1 MQLQAQIHHPT
12 TVHRFDSHGF
22 LQVDLQ
28 QQKPVIILPFDIF
41 GHIPLYLFAKIL
53 IFSYICTQNRKKFMR
68 KLIIVTILGC
78 ITLQA
83 TAQDV
88 WKEIDQDP
96 RRSASNY
103 MAYPEPTKPLTP
115 APKGKK
121 PFYISHYGRHG
132 SRFIINQRD
141 YDYPYFTLLMA
152 DSLGKLNEK
161 GQEILRRMKL
171 LREDANNRLGELTPL
186 GAQQHRD
193 IARRMYTRFP
203 EVFKGDVC
211 IDAKST
217 VVIRCILSM
226 ENALQELVKLNPRL
240 RITHDAS
247 EHDMYYMN
255 LRDRKLSSKRLPK
268 VSQDI
273 YDAFCKRHI
282 DPKRPVESLFNDT
295 TYSNN
300 CINLERLN
308 YYIFKVVAI
317 AQNTEMRDLID
328 FYDLYNT
335 DELYVNWRKDNVYW
349 YLTYGPSPQ
358 NGGTQPFSQRNL
370 LRKMIQEAD
379 SCISL
384 PRPGATLRF
393 GHETMV
399 LPLTCLLGLNGYD
412 IQVEDVEQ
420 LEDKGWV
427 NYRIFP
433 MGANIQFIF
442 YRKNPKD
449 QDVLFKVL
457 LNEEEATL
465 PIPTDCA
472 PYYHWND
479 FRQHYLQKL
488 DAYKD

>member
-1 MQLQAQIHHPT
+1 
-12 TVHRFDSHGF
+12 
-22 LQVDLQ
+22 
-28 QQKPVIILPFDIF
+28 
-41 GHIPLYLFAKIL
+41 
-53 IFSYICTQNRKKFMR
+53 MR
-68 KLIIVTILGC
+68 KLIIIAILGSF
-78 ITLQA
+78 TLQA
-83 TAQDV
+83 AAQDV

-132 SRFIINQRD
+132 SRFIINHRD
-141 YDYPYFTLLMA
+141 YDYPYFTLQLA
-152 DSLGKLNEK
+152 DSLGKLNAK

-171 LREDANNRLGELTPL
+171 LRDDATDRLGELTPL
-186 GAQQHRD
+186 GAQQHKD
-193 IARRMYTRFP
+193 IARRMYNRFP

-226 ENALQELVKLNPRL
+226 ENALQELVSLNPKL

-255 LRDRKLSSKRLPK
+255 LRDPKLRAKRMPK
-268 VSQDI
+268 ASQDI
-273 YDAFCKRHI
+273 YNEFCLRHI

-295 TYSNN
+295 AYSNN

-308 YYIFKVVAI
+308 YYIFKVVSI
-317 AQNTEMRDLID
+317 AQNTELRDKVD

-335 DELYVNWRKDNVYW
+335 DELYVNWQKDNVYW

-370 LRKMIQEAD
+370 LRKMIEEAD
-379 SCISL
+379 SCIAL
-384 PRPGATLRF
+384 PRPSATLRF

-399 LPLTCLLGLNGYD
+399 MPLTCLLGLNGYD
-412 IQVEDVEQ
+412 VQVDDVEQ

-472 PYYHWND
+472 PYYHWSD
-479 FRQHYLQKL
+479 FRQHYLQKI
-488 DAYKD
+488 DNYKD

>member
-1 MQLQAQIHHPT
+1 
-12 TVHRFDSHGF
+12 
-22 LQVDLQ
+22 
-28 QQKPVIILPFDIF
+28 
-41 GHIPLYLFAKIL
+41 
-53 IFSYICTQNRKKFMR
+53 MR
-68 KLIIVTILGC
+68 KLIIVAILGC

-282 DPKRPVESLFNDT
+282 DPKRPVETLFNDT

-427 NYRIFP
+427 NYHIFP

>member
-1 MQLQAQIHHPT
+1 
-12 TVHRFDSHGF
+12 
-22 LQVDLQ
+22 
-28 QQKPVIILPFDIF
+28 
-41 GHIPLYLFAKIL
+41 
-53 IFSYICTQNRKKFMR
+53 MR
-68 KLIIVTILGC
+68 KLIFTLILSC
-78 ITLQA
+78 MLMDA
-83 TAQDV
+83 TAQIT
-88 WKEIDQDP
+88 KEEIAQDP

-132 SRFIINQRD
+132 SRFIINHRD
-141 YDYPYFTLLMA
+141 YDYPYFTLLLA
-152 DSLGKLNEK
+152 DSLGKLTPR
-161 GQEILRRMKL
+161 GQEILRHLKL
-171 LREDANNRLGELTPL
+171 LRDDARDRHGELTPL
-186 GAQQHRD
+186 GAQQHKD
-193 IARRMYTRFP
+193 IARRMFERFP

-217 VVIRCILSM
+217 TVIRCILSM
-226 ENALQELVKLNPRL
+226 ENALQQLTTMNPRL

-255 LRDRKLSSKRLPK
+255 LRDPKLKAKRLPK
-268 VSQDI
+268 ISQEI
-273 YDAFCKRHI
+273 YDDFCRKHV
-282 DPKRPVESLFNDT
+282 DPKRPVETLFNDT
-295 TYSNN
+295 AYSKN
-300 CINLERLN
+300 CVNLERLN
-308 YYIFKVVAI
+308 YYIFKNVSI
-317 AQNTEMRDLID
+317 AQNTELRDKID

-349 YLTYGPSPQ
+349 YLTYGCSPQ

-379 SCISL
+379 SCIAL

-399 LPLTCLLGLNGYD
+399 MPLTCLLGLNGYD
-412 IQVEDVEQ
+412 LQTDDVEQ
-420 LEDKGWV
+420 LEEKGWV

-433 MGANIQFIF
+433 MGANIQFVF
-442 YRKNPKD
+442 YRKNPQD

-465 PIPTDCA
+465 PIGTDCA
-472 PYYHWND
+472 PYYHWSD
-479 FRQHYLQKL
+479 FRQHYLQML
-488 DAYKD
+488 DTYQE

>member
-1 MQLQAQIHHPT
+1 
-12 TVHRFDSHGF
+12 
-22 LQVDLQ
+22 
-28 QQKPVIILPFDIF
+28 
-41 GHIPLYLFAKIL
+41 
-53 IFSYICTQNRKKFMR
+53 MR

>member
-1 MQLQAQIHHPT
+1 
-12 TVHRFDSHGF
+12 
-22 LQVDLQ
+22 
-28 QQKPVIILPFDIF
+28 
-41 GHIPLYLFAKIL
+41 
-53 IFSYICTQNRKKFMR
+53 MR
-68 KLIIVTILGC
+68 KLIIVAILGC
-78 ITLQA
+78 ISLQA